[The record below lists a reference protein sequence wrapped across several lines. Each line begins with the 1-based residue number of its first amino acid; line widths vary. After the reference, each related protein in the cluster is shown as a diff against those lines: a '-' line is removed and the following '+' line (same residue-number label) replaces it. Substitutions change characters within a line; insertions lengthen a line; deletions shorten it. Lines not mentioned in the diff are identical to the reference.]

1 MKHLY
6 FSVIVI
12 LFCVIYLMNISHT
25 NSINEVDARLTSLE
39 KRMDKSEKLI
49 FIDRNVKEEIIDYI
63 Q

>member
-6 FSVIVI
+6 FSAIVI
-12 LFCVIYLMNISHT
+12 LFCVMYLMNISHT
-25 NSINEVDARLTSLE
+25 NSINEVEARLTSLE

>member
-1 MKHLY
+1 
-6 FSVIVI
+6 
-12 LFCVIYLMNISHT
+12 MNISHT